1 MLQRYMPVLH
11 TLLLCAAAATAAAA
25 AAAILVSVVQQACPT
40 AIVCTDIPSGSL
52 RGQGTTWG
60 KLQAGPLK
68 HFDKVNLLY

>member
-25 AAAILVSVVQQACPT
+25 AILVSVAQQACPT

-60 KLQAGPLK
+60 KLQVGPLK